1 MVSPA
6 YESKC
11 VAIVDDDAP
20 MREALMDPLDEGG
33 CAARAFASGEE
44 FLASGHAHE
53 CSCLIAD
60 IRMPGM
66 TGLDLQARLSAEQK
80 RSPSSLLLLTTTNAK
95 STRIHDPMQANT
107 SLRSFVR
114 GMVVGAIELQNSP
127 TRLSSCPPQDGVCA
141 CGHGTWAHRS
151 AGSISLHC
159 RRLERSS
166 TYDTN
171 PSDLNPIWSNP
182 LLERAEARARSSC
195 LSCPNGVVSLP
206 RAFHNVTILE
216 VSHERRHR
224 NRLDCQG
231 TSIAQCVLRR
241 FARSPARHRRRARR
255 SHGVSPRV
263 EHRERDAAA

>member
-80 RSPSSLLLLTTTNAK
+80 RIPIIFITAHDDERK
-95 STRIHDPMQANT
+95 IHANSRSHEANT

-127 TRLSSCPPQDGVCA
+127 TRLFLSVPG
-141 CGHGTWAHRS
+141 
-151 AGSISLHC
+151 
-159 RRLERSS
+159 RRVRMW
-166 TYDTN
+166 TRDM
-171 PSDLNPIWSNP
+171 
-182 LLERAEARARSSC
+182 
-195 LSCPNGVVSLP
+195 
-206 RAFHNVTILE
+206 
-216 VSHERRHR
+216 
-224 NRLDCQG
+224 G
-231 TSIAQCVLRR
+231 TSFRRIDQPALQKARTLKHLRYERR
-241 FARSPARHRRRARR
+241 FAEATGTGRAHLRELVAFAIADRPVAGRLTTARALSESLALSPCLP
-255 SHGVSPRV
+255 VSRFGF
-263 EHRERDAAA
+263 

>member
-80 RSPSSLLLLTTTNAK
+80 RIPIIFITAHDDERK
-95 STRIHDPMQANT
+95 IHAN
-107 SLRSFVR
+107 SRSHAGEHIAALVR
-114 GMVVGAIELQNSP
+114 QG
-127 TRLSSCPPQDGVCA
+127 
-141 CGHGTWAHRS
+141 
-151 AGSISLHC
+151 
-159 RRLERSS
+159 
-166 TYDTN
+166 
-171 PSDLNPIWSNP
+171 
-182 LLERAEARARSSC
+182 
-195 LSCPNGVVSLP
+195 NGG
-206 RAFHNVTILE
+206 
-216 VSHERRHR
+216 RRHR
-224 NRLDCQG
+224 VAEFPHASLFLSAPGRRVRMWTRDMG
-231 TSIAQCVLRR
+231 TSFRRIDQPALQKARTLKHLRYEP
-241 FARSPARHRRRARR
+241 F
-255 SHGVSPRV
+255 
-263 EHRERDAAA
+263 

>member
-20 MREALMDPLDEGG
+20 MRQALMDPLDEGG

-127 TRLSSCPPQDGVCA
+127 TRLSSCPSQDGVCA
-141 CGHGTWAHRS
+141 CGHGTW
-151 AGSISLHC
+151 
-159 RRLERSS
+159 
-166 TYDTN
+166 
-171 PSDLNPIWSNP
+171 
-182 LLERAEARARSSC
+182 
-195 LSCPNGVVSLP
+195 
-206 RAFHNVTILE
+206 
-216 VSHERRHR
+216 
-224 NRLDCQG
+224 G
-231 TSIAQCVLRR
+231 TSFRRIDQPALQKARTLKHLRYERR
-241 FARSPARHRRRARR
+241 FAEATGTGRAHLRELVAFAIADRPVAGRLTTARALSESLALSPCLP
-255 SHGVSPRV
+255 VSRFGF
-263 EHRERDAAA
+263 

>member
-11 VAIVDDDAP
+11 VAIVNDDAP

-80 RSPSSLLLLTTTNAK
+80 RIPIIFITAHDDERK
-95 STRIHDPMQANT
+95 IHANSRSHEANT

-127 TRLSSCPPQDGVCA
+127 TRLSSCPSQDGVCA
-141 CGHGTWAHRS
+141 CGHGTW
-151 AGSISLHC
+151 
-159 RRLERSS
+159 
-166 TYDTN
+166 
-171 PSDLNPIWSNP
+171 
-182 LLERAEARARSSC
+182 
-195 LSCPNGVVSLP
+195 
-206 RAFHNVTILE
+206 
-216 VSHERRHR
+216 
-224 NRLDCQG
+224 G
-231 TSIAQCVLRR
+231 TSFRRIDQPALQKARTLKHLRYEP
-241 FARSPARHRRRARR
+241 F
-255 SHGVSPRV
+255 
-263 EHRERDAAA
+263 